1 MKTAL
6 YRKYRPSTFD
16 EVIGQDVIVTTLTN
30 QIEKGAVSHA
40 YLFTG
45 SRGTGKTSCAKIF
58 ARAVN
63 CAAPV
68 NGSPCGKCEVCKSL
82 ASPANLDVVEM
93 DAASNNGVDKIR
105 DLRESVGYL
114 PAAGKYKVYIID
126 EVHMLSGSAF
136 NALLKTLEEPP
147 PHVVFVLCTTEVHK
161 LPATILSRCMRFDFR
176 LVSTEKLF
184 ELIKKVFAK
193 EGAKADDRALMHIA
207 RLGEGSVRDT
217 LSIGD
222 RCLNASDDLTYELAL
237 EITGTG
243 SGEDAASLLGA
254 VLDSDVGGVI
264 SKVETLA
271 AAGKSV
277 SQISRELTVFARDLM
292 VYQTSGESGLVATK
306 ETLAQM
312 KELSPRASLAYL
324 VKFIRTLGGA
334 DAEIRYSSSPRIV
347 LESALLS
354 LCAGVC
360 CQPDDG
366 AFAEVPQK
374 RPPVATPY
382 AAPAAVRQEPQAAAP
397 VRAQQPAEDPE
408 KVYERTKC
416 DERTLHVL
424 GMIRSKL
431 RKGGNMRLFG
441 EYSALPDSRVRL
453 VGEKFYVFV
462 DGGSYLTFAEPEN
475 LKAVQAVLDELG
487 GGQRL
492 CVEKLSDMSETAL
505 DRIIAAVEGLEVEVV
520 DNKGRKI
527 R

>member
-6 YRKYRPSTFD
+6 YRKYRPSTFG

-63 CAAPV
+63 CLSPV
-68 NGSPCGKCEVCKSL
+68 DGSPCGKCAVCKSL
-82 ASPANLDVVEM
+82 ESPSNLDVVEM

-114 PAAGKYKVYIID
+114 PSCGKYKVYIID

-147 PHVVFVLCTTEVHK
+147 AHVVFVLCTTEAHK

-184 ELIKKVFAK
+184 QLIKNIFAK
-193 EGAKADDRALMHIA
+193 EGAKADDRSLMHIA

-222 RCLNASDDLTYELAL
+222 RCLSASDNLTYELAL

-243 SGEDAASLLGA
+243 SGEDAAALLGD
-254 VLDSDVGGVI
+254 VLNGDVGGVI
-264 SKVETLA
+264 GKVESFA
-271 AAGKSV
+271 GAGKSV
-277 SQISRELTVFARDLM
+277 TQISRELTVFARDLM
-292 VYQTSGESGLVATK
+292 VYQTSGENALAATK
-306 ETLAQM
+306 ETLARMQD
-312 KELSPRASLAYL
+312 LAPRVSLAFL
-324 VKFIRTLGGA
+324 VKLIRTLGGA

-354 LCAGVC
+354 LCITDSAPLTTGDLSTVGDLSGDRT
-360 CQPDDG
+360 P
-366 AFAEVPQK
+366 A
-374 RPPVATPY
+374 ATPY
-382 AAPAAVRQEPQAAAP
+382 SAK
-397 VRAQQPAEDPE
+397 PE
-408 KVYERTKC
+408 TKQTETPTATTETPEAYYVSRKT
-416 DERTLHVL
+416 DDRTLHVL
-424 GMIRSKL
+424 GVIRQKL
-431 RKGGNMRLFG
+431 RRSGNMRLFG
-441 EYSALPDSRVRL
+441 EYSALPDNRVRL
-453 VGEKFYVFV
+453 VGDKLYVFV

-475 LKAVQAVLDELG
+475 INSVQAILDDL

-492 CVEKLSDMSETAL
+492 CIEKLSDMGETAL
-505 DRIIAAVEGLEVEVV
+505 DKLIASIEGLDVTVT
-520 DNKGRKI
+520 DSRGNKLR
-527 R
+527 